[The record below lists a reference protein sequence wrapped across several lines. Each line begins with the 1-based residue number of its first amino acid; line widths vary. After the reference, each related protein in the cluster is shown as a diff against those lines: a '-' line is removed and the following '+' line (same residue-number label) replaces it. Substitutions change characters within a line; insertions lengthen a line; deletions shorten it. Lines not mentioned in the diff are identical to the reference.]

1 MTTRYLV
8 TFFNP
13 ENWTTA
19 AAEVTALS
27 CGSAIMK
34 ARDLLDECFD
44 WPVKSIEE
52 L

>member
-8 TFFNP
+8 TFYNP
-13 ENWTTA
+13 ENWETA
-19 AAEVTALS
+19 STEVTALS

-34 ARDLLDECFD
+34 ARDILDECFS
-44 WPVKSIEE
+44 WPVKSIVE